1 MPPMRPNDSEFRL
14 LVVAPDA
21 ELRGSLAATLSVAG
35 YTVTALATGT
45 EAMPLLRAGEIDLVV
60 VDVDIPDV
68 HELDRDRPAIH
79 ARPPVLCISSCELV
93 HTMVPEIGAG
103 VEDYVTKPC
112 RPAELLA
119 RVRVLLRDRA
129 PAREQVLRYGDLRL
143 DETVCRAWRGERPLA
158 VTPAEYRLLRHL
170 LRHPGQVLSKEQLAW
185 HVWTEPRGGNA
196 IERLVSRL
204 RLKVDDNDD
213 AAPRLIHTR
222 RGFGYCLGA

>member
-1 MPPMRPNDSEFRL
+1 MRNDSEFRL
-14 LVVAPDA
+14 LVVAPEAD
-21 ELRGSLAATLSVAG
+21 LRGSLAATLSLAG
-35 YTVTALATGT
+35 YTVTALATGA
-45 EAMPLLRAGEIDLVV
+45 EAMRLLRGGEIDLVV

-143 DETVCRAWRGERPLA
+143 DEAACRAWRGDRQLT

-185 HVWTEPRGGNA
+185 HVWTEPRGENA

-204 RLKVDDNDD
+204 RLKVDE
-213 AAPRLIHTR
+213 AGPPLIQTR
-222 RGFGYCLGA
+222 RGFGYCLGESAAVRA

>member
-1 MPPMRPNDSEFRL
+1 MR
-14 LVVAPDA
+14 V
-21 ELRGSLAATLSVAG
+21 LRGRGA
-35 YTVTALATGT
+35 
-45 EAMPLLRAGEIDLVV
+45 DLVV

-68 HELDRDRPAIH
+68 DELARERPVFDN
-79 ARPPVLCISSCELV
+79 RPPVLCISSCERV
-93 HTMVPEIGAG
+93 HTLVPEIGDG

-129 PAREQVLRYGDLRL
+129 PAQERVLRFGDLRL
-143 DETVCRAWRGERPLA
+143 DEVACRVWRGDRAVA

-185 HVWTEPRGGNA
+185 HVWTGPRGGNA

-204 RLKVDDNDD
+204 RIKVDG
-213 AAPRLIHTR
+213 AGPPLIHTR
-222 RGFGYCLGA
+222 RGSGYCLGVRE

>member
-1 MPPMRPNDSEFRL
+1 MRPMRANDSEFRL
-14 LVVAPDA
+14 LVVVPDA
-21 ELRGSLAATLSVAG
+21 DQRGSLAATLSLAG
-35 YTVTALATGT
+35 YTVTAVATGSA
-45 EAMPLLRAGEIDLVV
+45 AMRLLRGREVDLVV
-60 VDVDIPDV
+60 VDTDIPDV
-68 HELDRDRPAIH
+68 QELARDRPVIA
-79 ARPPVLCISSCELV
+79 ARPSVLCVSSCEQV
-93 HTMVPEIGAG
+93 HTMIPEIGAG

-129 PAREQVLRYGDLRL
+129 PVREQVLRYGDLRL
-143 DETVCRAWRGERPLA
+143 DETVCRAWRGDRPLA

>member
-45 EAMPLLRAGEIDLVV
+45 EAVRPLRGGEIDLVV

-68 HELDRDRPAIH
+68 QELARDRPVIA
-79 ARPPVLCISSCELV
+79 ARPPVLCVSSCEQV
-93 HTMVPEIGAG
+93 HTMIPEIGAG

-119 RVRVLLRDRA
+119 RVRVLLRDRT
-129 PAREQVLRYGDLRL
+129 PARVQVLRYGDLRL

-170 LRHPGQVLSKEQLAW
+170 LMHPGQVLSKEQLSW
-185 HVWTEPRGGNA
+185 YVWTEPRDGNA

-204 RLKVDDNDD
+204 RLKV
-213 AAPRLIHTR
+213 AEPQLIHTR
-222 RGFGYCLGA
+222 RGFGYCLGG